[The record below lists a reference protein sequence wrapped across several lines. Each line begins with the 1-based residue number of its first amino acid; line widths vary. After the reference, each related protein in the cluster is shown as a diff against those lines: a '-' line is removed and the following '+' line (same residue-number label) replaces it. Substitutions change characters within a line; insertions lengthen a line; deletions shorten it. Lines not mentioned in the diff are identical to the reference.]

1 MAAFVKVN
9 SFVEAVMKKKHN
21 FGTDTLKVMLTNTAP
36 SVTNSVK
43 ADITEIA
50 AGNGYPAGGLA
61 ITTVSAA
68 QTSGIFK
75 LVLADATFM
84 ASGGNF
90 AAARWAV
97 VYNDSAANKELIS
110 YFDYGAAFTLPDGE
124 PLVIDFHDTNG
135 FFTAA

>member
-1 MAAFVKVN
+1 
-9 SFVEAVMKKKHN
+9 MKKKHN

-36 SVTNSVK
+36 SVSNSVK

-68 QTSGIFK
+68 QTSGVFK
-75 LVLADATFM
+75 LVLADATFL

-90 AAARWAV
+90 ASARWAV
-97 VYNDSAANKELIS
+97 VYNDSAANKELVS
-110 YFDYGAAFTLPDGE
+110 YFDYGSSFVLPDGE
-124 PLVIDFHDTNG
+124 PLIVDFNDSLG
-135 FFTAA
+135 FFTLV

>member
-1 MAAFVKVN
+1 MANFVKVN

-50 AGNGYPAGGLA
+50 AGNGYPAGGLV

-68 QTSGIFK
+68 QTSGVFK

-84 ASGGNF
+84 ASGGSF

-97 VYNDSAANKELIS
+97 VYNDTATNKELIS
-110 YFDYGAAFTLPDGE
+110 YFDYGTSFTLPDGE
-124 PLVIDFHDTNG
+124 PLVVDFNDSLG
-135 FFTAA
+135 FLTLA